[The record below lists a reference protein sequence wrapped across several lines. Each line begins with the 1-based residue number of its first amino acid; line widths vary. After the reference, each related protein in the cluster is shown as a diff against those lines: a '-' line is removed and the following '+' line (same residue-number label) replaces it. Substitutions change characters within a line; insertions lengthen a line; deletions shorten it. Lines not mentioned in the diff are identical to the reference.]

1 MAQAKKT
8 RLTASA
14 IPIREVRMLYS
25 NVRFILTA
33 VFLGTP
39 SLAVAQDFTDFCPD
53 GNEETDAAVVGYVTD
68 PDLNTGVPG
77 VSVAASWVQDG
88 ARRRI
93 AADANLEG
101 LFVLCGLPQESEVS
115 LRASFGDRRGSAV
128 PYTTSA
134 ILAQQDL
141 TLSLTADNE
150 EEEFDKEVGS
160 LAGGGSGRAFSADVI
175 RAEDL
180 VYLPEMSVYQL
191 LRQHQRIR
199 FDRFT
204 GMGEVILFDHVVS
217 TSLNNGRF
225 TTVQVLVNDRPQGD
239 GVSVVRGLS
248 IDEVQRIDILS
259 RSEASARYG
268 GDGWIGA
275 IVITTKDR

>member
-1 MAQAKKT
+1 MAQAKKA

-14 IPIREVRMLYS
+14 IPIREVRMLHS

-68 PDLNTGVPG
+68 PDLNTVVPG

-93 AADANLEG
+93 VADANLEG
-101 LFVLCGLPQESEVS
+101 LFTLCGLPQESEVS

-141 TLSLTADNE
+141 YLSLAADNE
-150 EEEFDKEVGS
+150 EEVNDEVGS
-160 LAGGGSGRAFSADVI
+160 LAGGGSGRAYSADVI

-225 TTVQVLVNDRPQGD
+225 TAVQVLVNERPQGD
-239 GVSVVRGLS
+239 GVSVVRGMS
-248 IDEVQRIDILS
+248 IDEVKRIDILS